1 MVAPAVPPLLASYLS
16 CVVHG
21 GPSGYDP
28 QIIVLGTAALV
39 AWSWTYPTA
48 LVLGLPA
55 LLLLRERARA
65 RMTLVTC
72 TLVAASIAV
81 IPLILI
87 SLLVP
92 AADYASFGL
101 RVTATEGEASSLGW
115 VTAVRFLGV
124 AAIMGATGGAA
135 FWLVAASRTARGA
148 SQAVRRS

>member
-1 MVAPAVPPLLASYLS
+1 
-16 CVVHG
+16 
-21 GPSGYDP
+21 
-28 QIIVLGTAALV
+28 
-39 AWSWTYPTA
+39 
-48 LVLGLPA
+48 
-55 LLLLRERARA
+55 
-65 RMTLVTC
+65 MTLVIC

-87 SLLVP
+87 SLLVH

-101 RVTATEGEASSLGW
+101 RVTVTEREASSLGW

-148 SQAVRRS
+148 SQAVRRSCISRGPELGSGLCPAA